1 MEYTYKKFS
10 KACLYTSFILIYLIY
25 LFMDNNYITYLL
37 GCIALII
44 IPVSFKGASRTFQM
58 ISTVFV
64 FAGFLI
70 FSFSGENWLTL
81 PLYFTSTALLLSLLY
96 FLPFINNLMVVGK
109 YDEELQNLLQ
119 LRTKHLG
126 QLYYRSSLIT
136 YILCLFVFFS
146 AISIVQGVV
155 KNSAQ
160 KISESRL
167 EPFSSQS
174 ILRSFALANVWSPI
188 EIFIALTV
196 TITGVAYFELLPW
209 ALFFSISLLLID
221 WCIGWFTYRKEVY
234 EAPETS
240 SDISGSRLVG
250 KVSYLLGMLFLFI
263 FLAFGIQKLLSITY
277 FNAVILF
284 ILPFTLLW
292 ALTIKQLKEF
302 MSYNKKN
309 WVPQV
314 NGLQNLMLLF
324 ISLGFFSEMFEQTKM
339 INMIQTPL
347 LQVSSL
353 PLLLFIAI
361 QLVSLL
367 FSLIGIHP
375 LVTISLMGT
384 LIQPLLTELNPLSLA
399 IVLLTSTLASD
410 AAGPFN
416 TTVTIMSQLT
426 GRNPYRITK
435 WNIGFAIWFGT
446 AGSLLGWL
454 LL

>member
-1 MEYTYKKFS
+1 M
-10 KACLYTSFILIYLIY
+10 
-25 LFMDNNYITYLL
+25 
-37 GCIALII
+37 G
-44 IPVSFKGASRTFQM
+44 
-58 ISTVFV
+58 
-64 FAGFLI
+64 
-70 FSFSGENWLTL
+70 
-81 PLYFTSTALLLSLLY
+81 
-96 FLPFINNLMVVGK
+96 
-109 YDEELQNLLQ
+109 
-119 LRTKHLG
+119 
-126 QLYYRSSLIT
+126 
-136 YILCLFVFFS
+136 
-146 AISIVQGVV
+146 SI
-155 KNSAQ
+155 
-160 KISESRL
+160 
-167 EPFSSQS
+167 
-174 ILRSFALANVWSPI
+174 
-188 EIFIALTV
+188 
-196 TITGVAYFELLPW
+196 
-209 ALFFSISLLLID
+209 FSISLLLID

-240 SDISGSRLVG
+240 SDISGRQLVV

-263 FLAFGIQKLLSITY
+263 LLAFGVQKLLNITY

-284 ILPFTLLW
+284 ILPFTLIW

-302 MSYNKKN
+302 MSYNKKY

-339 INMIQTPL
+339 IHMIQTPL
-347 LQVSSL
+347 LHLSTL

-410 AAGPFN
+410 AAGTFN

>member
-1 MEYTYKKFS
+1 MEHTYKKILKS
-10 KACLYTSFILIYLIY
+10 SLYTSFILLYLIS
-25 LFMDNNYITYLL
+25 LFMDNYYLTYLL
-37 GCIALII
+37 GCTALVI
-44 IPVSFKGASRTFQM
+44 IPVSFKGASRTFQI
-58 ISTVFV
+58 ISTIFV
-64 FAGFLI
+64 FAGILI

-81 PLYFTSTALLLSLLY
+81 PLHFTSTALLLSLLY

-126 QLYYRSSLIT
+126 QLYYRSSLIA

-146 AISIVQGVV
+146 AITIVQGVV
-155 KNSAQ
+155 KDSAQ
-160 KISESRL
+160 KLSKSRL
-167 EPFSSQS
+167 DPFSSQS

-221 WCIGWFTYRKEVY
+221 WCIGWFTYRQKIY

-240 SDISGSRLVG
+240 SETSGSQLMG

-263 FLAFGIQKLLSITY
+263 FLAFGVQKLLSITY
-277 FNAVILF
+277 FNAVILL

-302 MSYNKKN
+302 ISYNKKT

-324 ISLGFFSEMFEQTKM
+324 ISLGFFSEMFEQTTM

-347 LQVSSL
+347 LQLSSL

-410 AAGPFN
+410 AAGTFN

-446 AGSLLGWL
+446 AGSLLGWML
-454 LL
+454 L

>member
-1 MEYTYKKFS
+1 MNFAHGKIL
-10 KACLYTSFILIYLIY
+10 KACLYTSFILFYLTS
-25 LFMDNNYITYLL
+25 LFMDNNYIPYLL
-37 GCIALII
+37 GYTALII
-44 IPVSFKGASRTFQM
+44 IPVSFKGASRTFQI
-58 ISTVFV
+58 ISAIFIS
-64 FAGFLI
+64 AGFMI
-70 FSFSGENWLTL
+70 FSFSGENWLSL
-81 PLYFTSTALLLSLLY
+81 PLHFTSTALLLSLLY
-96 FLPFINNLMVVGK
+96 FLPFINNLMIVGK

-126 QLYYRSSLIT
+126 QLYYRSSLIS

-146 AISIVQGVV
+146 AITIVQGVV
-155 KNSAQ
+155 KKSAQ

-167 EPFSSQS
+167 DPFSSQS
-174 ILRSFALANVWSPI
+174 ILRAFALANVWSPI

-196 TITGVAYFELLPW
+196 TITGVAYFDLLPW
-209 ALFFSISLLLID
+209 ALLFSISLLLID
-221 WCIGWFTYRKEVY
+221 WFIGWFTYRKESY
-234 EAPETS
+234 EAPES
-240 SDISGSRLVG
+240 SSEISVRQLVG
-250 KVSYLLGMLFLFI
+250 KISYLLGMLFLFI
-263 FLAFGIQKLLSITY
+263 FLAFGVQKLLNVTY

-302 MSYNKKN
+302 MSYNKKT

-324 ISLGFFSEMFEQTKM
+324 ISLGFFSEMFEQTTM
-339 INMIQTPL
+339 INVIQTPL
-347 LQVSSL
+347 LQLSSL

-384 LIQPLLTELNPLSLA
+384 LIQPLLNELNPLSLA

-410 AAGPFN
+410 AAGTFN

-446 AGSLLGWL
+446 AGTMLGWL